1 MTPELA
7 IDIVEARLLGPQSIP
22 VRIRSRIAITEAEIG
37 ELYAALDFLIA
48 HYEHQETVPK
58 TLAAAFVDIYNG
70 FVTSFEQDAEQAR
83 RLEDMAIA
91 LQDKAYQLFGARA
104 C

>member
-48 HYEHQETVPK
+48 HYHDQDTVPK
-58 TLAAAFVDIYNG
+58 TLAAAFVDIYSG

-91 LQDKAYQLFGARA
+91 LQDKAYQLFGA
-104 C
+104 